1 MTFEILGY
9 VKLFLVLSACFQC
22 SCIQVSIPE
31 PQYEVAKGS
40 DITLP
45 CSFSPAR
52 PDYELFILKWEVV
65 QDNKGTIV
73 ATFYSNLNRVDISP
87 DYEGR
92 ASLDIDSSKLTSA
105 LHLTKVTMGD
115 NGNFQCSVLIPG
127 DDEGTSAATTFV
139 LVLVPPSSPVCRIQG
154 KAEYWQNIT
163 LTCVSE
169 EGSPVPQY
177 KWKTYSVENIP
188 RAFPPKTT
196 ESKSLI
202 YLHVHGPGKCS
213 VFCCVAEDG
222 ALSLRNISREMSG
235 FYVCTSA
242 NRIGSV
248 SCNLTL
254 AVMPGGSM
262 SGATVGI
269 IGGVVG
275 AVLLLAIVIFCCY
288 RQKKKKA
295 KYTEAA
301 PGEIEFHDRDDIE
314 GSDGYQ
320 ENKIPKNHDIDITEQ
335 TQHSEKTGLEKLNVD
350 MESTAGSHRSHSNQD
365 RLDNNRDH
373 YRDDH
378 RGSRDRLDDHRGSR
392 DRLDDYRGSR
402 DRLDDYRGSRDRLD
416 DHRGSR
422 DRLDDHR
429 GSRDRLDD
437 HRGSRDRLDDYRGS
451 RDRLDDYR
459 GSRDRLD
466 DHRGSRDRLDDH

>member
-1 MTFEILGY
+1 MLN
-9 VKLFLVLSACFQC
+9 SALCF
-22 SCIQVSIPE
+22 I
-31 PQYEVAKGS
+31 
-40 DITLP
+40 
-45 CSFSPAR
+45 
-52 PDYELFILKWEVV
+52 
-65 QDNKGTIV
+65 
-73 ATFYSNLNRVDISP
+73 DISP

-196 ESKSLI
+196 EK
-202 YLHVHGPGKCS
+202 
-213 VFCCVAEDG
+213 DG

-295 KYTEAA
+295 KA

-402 DRLDDYRGSRDRLD
+402 DRLDD
-416 DHRGSR
+416 
-422 DRLDDHR
+422 
-429 GSRDRLDD
+429 
-437 HRGSRDRLDDYRGS
+437 HRGSRDRLDDYRGNREHHDDYRSS
-451 RDRLDDYR
+451 RDRLDEGSHLY
-459 GSRDRLD
+459 GSRDHLD
-466 DHRGSRDRLDDH
+466 YSERRRYE